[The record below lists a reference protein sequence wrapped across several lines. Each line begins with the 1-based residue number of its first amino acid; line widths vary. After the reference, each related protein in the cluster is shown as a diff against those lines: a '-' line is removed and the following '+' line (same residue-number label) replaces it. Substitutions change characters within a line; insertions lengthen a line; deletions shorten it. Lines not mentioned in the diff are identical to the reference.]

1 MASSS
6 FQAPRGTSDILPE
19 DQPYWSYVWGT
30 AASVA
35 ASFGYERIDTPIF
48 EETALFSRGVGEET
62 EVVEKQMYSFD
73 DLGGDSITLK
83 PDGTAPVCRAY
94 IQRGMHNQPQPVRLF
109 YQGPYFRYERPQA
122 GRFRQFHQ
130 FGVEAIGDAS
140 AQVDAEVIELG
151 WSWLASLGLTGLSL
165 SINSIG
171 DGVCRPGHLAKLVE
185 YFSEREDG
193 LCSDHKGRYRSNPL
207 RVLDCKKAP
216 CVSVS
221 GGAPRSVDDLC
232 DDCSDH
238 WDELRRTLD
247 LLVGEGALSG
257 YEENARLVRG
267 LDYYN
272 RTVFEYEPAERKGQ
286 STIGGG
292 GRYDPL
298 IEILGGPPTPGI
310 GFAIGMERVLLNL
323 KAQGV
328 SVPGGPVIDIVC
340 VHIGDA
346 AHDRML
352 ALASGLR
359 ATGRT
364 VIVAPMGRGM
374 RSQMRYA
381 NSKGARYAL
390 ILGERDL
397 ENGVATLR
405 SLKTDDDQTEVS
417 LDPAVIAEAS
427 R

>member
-1 MASSS
+1 M
-6 FQAPRGTSDILPE
+6 FKTPRGTVDILPD
-19 DQPYWSYVWGT
+19 DQPYWRHVEAQAT
-30 AASVA
+30 ELCER
-35 ASFGYERIDTPIF
+35 FGYRRIDTPIF
-48 EETALFSRGVGEET
+48 EESGLFVRSVGEAT
-62 EVVEKQMYSFD
+62 DVVEKETYSFSD
-73 DLGGDSITLK
+73 RSGDSMTLR
-83 PDGTAPVCRAY
+83 PEATAAVCRAY
-94 IQRGMHNQPQPVRLF
+94 LQHGMHVLPQPVRL
-109 YQGPYFRYERPQA
+109 YSVSAPMFRYDRPQA
-122 GRFRQFHQ
+122 GRQRQFHHVN
-130 FGVEAIGDAS
+130 VEAIGDPDAS
-140 AQVDAEVIELG
+140 VDSEVVELAWRFFAG
-151 WSWLASLGLTGLSL
+151 VGLRNLTLTL
-165 SINSIG
+165 NSIG
-171 DGVCRPGHLAKLVE
+171 DQACRPGYLEALRRYYEPLVP
-185 YFSEREDG
+185 G
-193 LCSDHKGRYRSNPL
+193 LCADCKRRFRENPL
-207 RVLDCKKAP
+207 RLLDCKKES

-221 GGAPRSVDDLC
+221 EGAPRSVDDLC

-272 RTVFEYEPAERKGQ
+272 RTVFEYEPAEQKGQ

-328 SVPGGPVIDIVC
+328 IVPGGPVIDIVC

-359 ATGRT
+359 AKGRT
-364 VIVAPMGRGM
+364 VIVAPMGGGM

-405 SLKTDDDQTEVS
+405 PLKTDDDQTEVS